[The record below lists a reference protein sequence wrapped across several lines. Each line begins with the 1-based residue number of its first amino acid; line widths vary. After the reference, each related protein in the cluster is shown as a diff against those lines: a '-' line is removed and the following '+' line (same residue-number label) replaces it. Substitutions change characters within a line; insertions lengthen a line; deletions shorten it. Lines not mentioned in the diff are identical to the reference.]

1 MSKND
6 YILGADDI
14 ELGRLKIQHD
24 VWLTEAIRGWNIAD
38 FGAGQKIL
46 DLGSGPGYCSL
57 ELAKL
62 VGDNGKIIAVD
73 KSKLFINYLSK
84 LKEINNLSIKPILS
98 DFGALELD
106 SNTLDG
112 VYCRWALAW
121 IPNPQEI
128 LKHIS
133 KAIAPGGRVVI
144 QEYYDWSTHQTIPS
158 MPSLKKAIKASLDS
172 FERSDSDINVGSLLP
187 QYLSELGMKILN
199 VRLMSKV
206 AVPESNTWEWP
217 TTFYNSY
224 FPRLVKMGYIGN
236 DDLTAAMEDL
246 KKLKKLPYSTICCPL
261 MVEVIAE
268 KLA

>member
-1 MSKND
+1 MSEYD

-38 FGAGQKIL
+38 FGVGQKIL
-46 DLGSGPGYCSL
+46 DLGSGPGYCSI

-62 VGDNGKIIAVD
+62 VGDNGKIISVD

-84 LKEINNLSIKPILS
+84 LKEINNLPIKPILS

-133 KAIAPGGRVVI
+133 KAIAPGGRVVV
-144 QEYYDWSTHQTIPS
+144 QEYYDWSTHQIFPFKENIDKCIKTA
-158 MPSLKKAIKASLDS
+158 LKS
-172 FERSDSDINVGSLLP
+172 FKDSDLNIRYSSDKKNNISASGS
-187 QYLSELGMKILN
+187 YSANNKD
-199 VRLMSKV
+199 
-206 AVPESNTWEWP
+206 
-217 TTFYNSY
+217 FYYYDFKNN
-224 FPRLVKMGYIGN
+224 FFAETNKGY
-236 DDLTAAMEDL
+236 
-246 KKLKKLPYSTICCPL
+246 
-261 MVEVIAE
+261 
-268 KLA
+268 

>member
-1 MSKND
+1 MSEND

-24 VWLTEAIRGWNIAD
+24 VWLTEAIRGWNIAE
-38 FGAGQKIL
+38 FGVGQKIL

-57 ELAKL
+57 ELANV
-62 VGDNGKIIAVD
+62 VGESGKIIAVD
-73 KSKLFINYLSK
+73 KSKLFINHL
-84 LKEINNLSIKPILS
+84 LTIKESNNLPIKPILS
-98 DFGALELD
+98 DFGTLELD
-106 SNTLDG
+106 ANTLDG

-133 KAIAPGGRVVI
+133 KALAPGGRVVI

-172 FERSDSDINVGSLLP
+172 FEESDSDINVGGLVP
-187 QYLSELGMKILN
+187 KYLSELGMKILN
-199 VRLMSKV
+199 VRLMAKV
-206 AVPESNTWEWP
+206 ALPESNTWEWP
-217 TTFYNSY
+217 TTFYESY
-224 FPRLVKMGYIGN
+224 FPRLVIMGYISN

-246 KKLKKLPYSTICCPL
+246 KILKKLLYSTICCPL